1 MYAVIKTGGKQYR
14 ISEGDVLRI
23 EKRDA
28 EPGQEIVL
36 DQVLLVGEGDTVEV
50 GSPYLANVRVRA
62 EVLAQRKSKKIVV
75 LKFKRR
81 KNYRRKQGHRQLYTG
96 IRIKAIERDVT
107 EPLREA

>member
-23 EKRDA
+23 ERREA

-36 DQVLLVGEGDTVEV
+36 DQVLLVGEGDSVEV
-50 GSPYLANVRVRA
+50 GNPYLSNVRVRA
-62 EVLAQRKSKKIVV
+62 EVLAQRKAKKIVV

-81 KNYRRKQGHRQLYTG
+81 KGYRRKQGHRQLYTG
-96 IRIKAIERDVT
+96 IRIKAIERET
-107 EPLREA
+107 GEPLKEA